1 MIQTVRVQ
9 TIIGKDPTY
18 ETIKQVAAVKT
29 ARVYRL
35 EGVTEKEAVLL
46 AEKLFSESINQIYT
60 INKPILHQANQVI
73 EIAYKPG
80 VMNPEV
86 ASIVKASDDLGIKHL
101 IAADASWEYGF
112 FGNITKEEVINI
124 IKKLKLFNPLTEHI
138 ITETPTTLIIKGHI
152 GKTQTIPL
160 RGMSDN
166 QLLLLSK
173 DKLFLS
179 LEELRSIQTYFKNL
193 QRYPTDVEL
202 ETIAQTWSEH
212 CAHKTFKAKLI
223 VDGVE
228 KEPLFSRIKSE
239 ALKHKKNIVSA
250 FVDNSGVM
258 QFYDGYAICG
268 KGETHNSPSAI
279 EPYGGAMTGVGGVF
293 RDIVGTGHGA
303 KPIAS
308 TDIFCF
314 APVDLDEKELPVGS
328 LPPLYLLKNVVKG
341 VKDYGNRMGI
351 PTNNGSVHFHKDFRA
366 KPTILV
372 GSYGILP
379 IKKAQKGKPK
389 TGDIII
395 AIGGKT
401 GRDGIHG
408 ATFSSA
414 EMTDKTI
421 TVNATA
427 VQIGNAIEEKRMFD
441 ALLEARDKNLIRAL
455 QDCGAGGF
463 SSAIGEMGEDLGV
476 TIHLEKAPLKYKSL
490 SPWEI
495 WVSESQERMIA
506 AIPKQKLAA
515 FINICK
521 KYNVEY
527 ANLGQF
533 DNDQKLKIFFGD
545 DQICNLDMNFLHH
558 GYPRRTMI
566 ATKPKLHLRG
576 ASSARLAGALAS
588 RRSSGLAKRVTS
600 EVAKRQTP
608 GRWRSNDFDSFKVDI
623 PKSEKEWITILEK
636 VLSNGNI
643 CSKEPIVRR
652 YDHTV
657 QGTNAMQL
665 YSGELLDGPNDAA
678 IVRPILSKAYGM
690 IISHGLNPI
699 LNTFDP
705 YWGSIWASTEAIANY
720 VAVGGDY
727 KTASLIN
734 NYVWPFPD
742 EESLWSLDRSV
753 DAVCDF
759 MKTLGIPVISGKD
772 SLSSTYKGKNG
783 EVIKIPPVL
792 CMSVFGKIP
801 NVAKTVS
808 ADFKKNNSLIYLVG
822 SMDFSAMAGSI
833 YFDVLETPRTVAKAS
848 DFGLLRGGRIPH
860 VNLKQLPKTLDA
872 IHHAIQKNAI
882 LACHDISEGGII
894 TSLFEM
900 CVGGNNGADIH
911 LGRWRGSDLDSSEVE
926 RPDFLLF
933 NETAGCFLVEVENEN
948 TAKTFFKNVPHIFLG
963 KTQKEKVITV
973 SQENNHLFSAQLET
987 LKHAWQTQMKEI
999 FG

>member
-9 TIIGKDPTY
+9 TIIGKDLTG
-18 ETIKQVAAVKT
+18 EAILHDISHILKNKNVSAVKT
-29 ARVYRL
+29 ARIYRL
-35 EGVTEKEAVLL
+35 EGITEKEAELL
-46 AEKLFSESINQIYT
+46 AEKLFCETINQSYT
-60 INKPILHQANQVI
+60 LNKPVLHQANQVI

-80 VMNPEV
+80 VMNPET
-86 ASIVKASDDLGIKHL
+86 ASITKAADDLDIKHL

-112 FGNITKEEVINI
+112 FGNITKEEVIDI
-124 IKKLKLFNPLTEHI
+124 IKKLKLFNPLTEGI
-138 ITETPTTLIIKGHI
+138 ITEIPKTLVIKGSI
-152 GKTQTIPL
+152 GKTQNLSL
-160 RGMSDN
+160 REMDDN
-166 QLLLLSK
+166 QLLSLSK

-179 LEELRSIQTYFKNL
+179 LEELTTIKTYFKN
-193 QRYPTDVEL
+193 QRRDPTDIEL
-202 ETIAQTWSEH
+202 ETLAQTWSEH

-223 VDGVE
+223 IDDKE
-228 KEPLFSRIKSE
+228 KEPLFSRIKKE

-279 EPYGGAMTGVGGVF
+279 EPYGGAMTGSGGVF
-293 RDIVGTGHGA
+293 RDIVGTGLGA

-314 APVDLDEKELPVGS
+314 APVDLDEKDLPDGS

-351 PTNNGSVHFHKDFRA
+351 PTNNGSTHFHKDFRA

-379 IKKAQKGKPK
+379 TKKAQKGKPK
-389 TGDIII
+389 TDDAIII
-395 AIGGKT
+395 VGGRT

-414 EMTDKTI
+414 EMTDKTV

-427 VQIGNAIEEKRMFD
+427 VQIGNAIEEKRLFD
-441 ALLEARDKNLIRAL
+441 ALLEARNQNLVRAL

-476 TIHLEKAPLKYKSL
+476 TIHLEKAPLKYSGL
-490 SPWEI
+490 TPWEI
-495 WVSESQERMIA
+495 WVSESQERMVA

-515 FINICK
+515 FIDICK

-527 ANLGQF
+527 VNLGQF

-545 DQICNLDMNFLHH
+545 DQICNLDMKFLHH
-558 GYPRRTMI
+558 GLPQRTMI
-566 ATKPKLHLRG
+566 AKQKQE
-576 ASSARLAGALAS
+576 A
-588 RRSSGLAKRVTS
+588 
-600 EVAKRQTP
+600 
-608 GRWRSNDFDSFKVDI
+608 RSNPSASLRARKQESPKI
-623 PKSEKEWITILEK
+623 PQTEKEWVITLEK

-657 QGTNAMQL
+657 QGTNAMQP

-678 IVRPILSKAYGM
+678 IIRPLLNKPYGM
-690 IISHGLNPI
+690 IVSHGLNPI

-705 YWGSIWASTEAIANY
+705 YWGSIWAATESLANY
-720 VAVGGDY
+720 AAVGGDY
-727 KTASLIN
+727 TKASLIN

-759 MKTLGIPVISGKD
+759 MNTLGIPVISGKD
-772 SLSSTYKGKNG
+772 SLSSTYRGKNG

-801 NVAKTVS
+801 DVTKTVS
-808 ADFKKNNSLIYLVG
+808 ADFKQNKSLIYLVG

-833 YFDVLETPRTVAKAS
+833 YFDVADNEDTQ
-848 DFGLLRGGRIPH
+848 IPH
-860 VNLKQLPKTLDA
+860 VDLKQLPKTLDA

-894 TSLFEM
+894 TALFEM
-900 CVGGNNGADIH
+900 CVGGNMGTEIVIDDRVR
-911 LGRWRGSDLDSSEVE
+911 LLDKRGGGISSDMKI
-926 RPDFLLF
+926 RPDFFLF
-933 NETAGCFLVEVENEN
+933 NETAGCFLVEIENEN
-948 TAKTFFKNVPHIFLG
+948 IAKTFFKNIPHILLG
-963 KTQKEKVITV
+963 KTQKEKIITA
-973 SQENNHLFSAQLET
+973 SHNDNHLFSAQLEM
-987 LKHAWQTQMKEI
+987 LKHVWQKPMKEI